1 MERGKEDGRQRITEK
16 GEGQQHPPRGDLR
29 QTQDIFIPVC
39 IQPCITGNDPKDH
52 DHQSEGYPAGKGEM
66 GMCMQEILLMHGR
79 QGQDDLVAKG
89 PSYGGEYHQVQDR
102 RSGPSGKETV
112 WHDEEVGAK

>member
-1 MERGKEDGRQRITEK
+1 
-16 GEGQQHPPRGDLR
+16 
-29 QTQDIFIPVC
+29 
-39 IQPCITGNDPKDH
+39 
-52 DHQSEGYPAGKGEM
+52 
-66 GMCMQEILLMHGR
+66 MQEMLLMHGR